1 MRFLH
6 FYNLSLDFVIRLRKG
21 QYKHHLSGNRSY
33 QSLEKRAIK
42 KGKASSIV
50 VINDL
55 EFRLWIV
62 KNAIKDDKEP
72 LIYILTTILDKQNT
86 PDLYRLRWKIETLFK
101 HLKTNG
107 YNLEDLR
114 MTDLNK
120 IRLLISIVI
129 LAYIM
134 AIITAL
140 EERKKEP
147 IKKKTYKNSSSFDC
161 ISVFKQGQS
170 LLKQSFISLIR
181 FLDIMQFMNVTIK
194 APLPFNKQ
202 FVQ

>member
-1 MRFLH
+1 MR
-6 FYNLSLDFVIRLRKG
+6 
-21 QYKHHLSGNRSY
+21 
-33 QSLEKRAIK
+33 
-42 KGKASSIV
+42 
-50 VINDL
+50 
-55 EFRLWIV
+55 
-62 KNAIKDDKEP
+62 
-72 LIYILTTILDKQNT
+72 
-86 PDLYRLRWKIETLFK
+86 
-101 HLKTNG
+101 

-140 EERKKEP
+140 EERKKAP
-147 IKKKTYKNSSSFDC
+147 VKKKVYKNSGSFDC

>member
-1 MRFLH
+1 MR
-6 FYNLSLDFVIRLRKG
+6 
-21 QYKHHLSGNRSY
+21 
-33 QSLEKRAIK
+33 
-42 KGKASSIV
+42 
-50 VINDL
+50 
-55 EFRLWIV
+55 
-62 KNAIKDDKEP
+62 
-72 LIYILTTILDKQNT
+72 
-86 PDLYRLRWKIETLFK
+86 
-101 HLKTNG
+101 

-120 IRLLISIVI
+120 IRLLISIII

-140 EERKKEP
+140 EERKKP
-147 IKKKTYKNSSSFDC
+147 TKKKTYKNSSSFDC